1 MPLCRYS
8 DLCHR
13 SWCGSIV
20 SFIGKCFGSIC
31 RDLETGGN
39 FIRLEPQCCSQES
52 KFVIHLDQFLI
63 HIRPIHFLNKALQD
77 PNLNIYQFLV
87 LLLNCISQLLARIG
101 YFIELTAKKY
111 VSKLY
116 SKNSH
121 GLRKE
126 AVEFPSKET
135 QFLSSV
141 THPAVVKALNS
152 QSEGKVEGMKK
163 MWDDYNVKQLNSI
176 LNRFS
181 PLLCSRIAQKCYTLF
196 CSSSYFDN
204 DHLKDLV
211 YFRKC
216 LKVDSVDMRDE
227 LCRLRTSNESFSSLS
242 DLFYSSLSYNE
253 FANLCRLIDGVLLIC
268 PNNMSVEKGFSEMKM
283 SETIYQNQMSLS
295 TYNAIR
301 TVKSFYDPEN
311 FEETELTSE
320 LMKSIKSAASSYR
333 KQSISSSSV
342 SASNKDKAE
351 NMRHELD
358 VFERHTPHQLSQE
371 QKKVDLGEL
380 CEQRLQTLKR
390 RKAILGAERA
400 GATALSDSV
409 LNSIID
415 SWMPSASTANIHQ

>member
-1 MPLCRYS
+1 
-8 DLCHR
+8 
-13 SWCGSIV
+13 
-20 SFIGKCFGSIC
+20 
-31 RDLETGGN
+31 
-39 FIRLEPQCCSQES
+39 
-52 KFVIHLDQFLI
+52 
-63 HIRPIHFLNKALQD
+63 
-77 PNLNIYQFLV
+77 
-87 LLLNCISQLLARIG
+87 
-101 YFIELTAKKY
+101 
-111 VSKLY
+111 
-116 SKNSH
+116 
-121 GLRKE
+121 
-126 AVEFPSKET
+126 
-135 QFLSSV
+135 
-141 THPAVVKALNS
+141 
-152 QSEGKVEGMKK
+152 
-163 MWDDYNVKQLNSI
+163 
-176 LNRFS
+176 
-181 PLLCSRIAQKCYTLF
+181 
-196 CSSSYFDN
+196 
-204 DHLKDLV
+204 
-211 YFRKC
+211 
-216 LKVDSVDMRDE
+216 
-227 LCRLRTSNESFSSLS
+227 
-242 DLFYSSLSYNE
+242 
-253 FANLCRLIDGVLLIC
+253 
-268 PNNMSVEKGFSEMKM
+268 MSVEKGFSEMKM

-415 SWMPSASTANIHQ
+415 SWIPSASTANIHQ